1 MDSNLDGKSN
11 YCSTCSVRQSG
22 GQKDNVLHSDHSYLH
37 AQHTET
43 MLQPRGTITSPRP
56 CIRPAGWTRRGSAV
70 LPITRVRSG
79 GLQIGL
85 KGRTD
90 QFYCQYDRLDVMPG
104 RNPWFDM

>member
-11 YCSTCSVRQSG
+11 YCR
-22 GQKDNVLHSDHSYLH
+22 
-37 AQHTET
+37 
-43 MLQPRGTITSPRP
+43 
-56 CIRPAGWTRRGSAV
+56 WTRRGSAV